1 MENASPASNLA
12 QLGPGE
18 LVGQGLSQGEPGVGV
33 SVSYSYRGFDGGSWH
48 RKRQGN
54 RILKDAYL

>member
-18 LVGQGLSQGEPGVGV
+18 LVGQGLSL
-33 SVSYSYRGFDGGSWH
+33 RA
-48 RKRQGN
+48 KRVLACQFRT
-54 RILKDAYL
+54 RIGALMEDHDTVNPRATES